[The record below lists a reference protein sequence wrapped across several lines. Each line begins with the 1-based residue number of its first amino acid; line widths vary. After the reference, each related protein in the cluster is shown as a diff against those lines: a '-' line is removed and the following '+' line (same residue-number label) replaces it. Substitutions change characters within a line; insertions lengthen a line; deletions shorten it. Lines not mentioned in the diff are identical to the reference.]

1 MKKETKIRNIENSS
15 LRDNEDLPV
24 IDYIDSINKGQ
35 KITLLEVGCGEC
47 RFVKKI
53 QKLYPNIEIT
63 CIEINPDLAKI
74 AMDLGCT
81 VINKNILDVQLENQY
96 DIVHCSHV
104 IEHFGYPEITKVLE
118 FLVTSVKGDGRVII
132 RSPLIDDKDTLT
144 FYGNIDH
151 IKPYLPLAIT
161 SYFYMSQQQ
170 KQGNARIEVTNLWYR
185 TSPKQL
191 DLLSTWHLLYGLFF
205 CRNAINWCIKK
216 INRLNQILWNRYRWP
231 STKPHGYV
239 LIFRV
244 ISLNRFSNA

>member
-74 AMDLGCT
+74 AVDLGCT

-104 IEHFGYPEITKVLE
+104 IEHFGYPEITKVLD

-132 RSPLIDDKDTLT
+132 RSPLLDDKDTWC

-151 IKPYLPLAIT
+151 IKPYPPESIIN
-161 SYFYMSQQQ
+161 YFCMKQQQ
-170 KQGNARIEVTNLWYR
+170 KQGTAKIIVTKLWYR

-191 DLLSTWHLLYGLFF
+191 ELLSTWHLLYGLFF
-205 CRNAINWCIKK
+205 CRRIINWGIQK
-216 INRLNQILWNRYRWP
+216 INSLNHILWNKYRWP

-239 LIFRV
+239 IFIRIV
-244 ISLNRFSNA
+244 SQ